1 MPTKRGW
8 AAIAAGLSLW
18 IAARLLGSADLHILA
33 AGLLVLPI
41 AAVLYVRFSRV
52 RLGIRRHISPARVF
66 AGARAVVEIT
76 VENLGRATTSF
87 LLLEDAMPISLG
99 RPARLVVSGVPSRNA
114 QTVSY
119 SIVCRQR
126 GRYHIG
132 PLTINVSDPFDLART
147 RLQTEGSNDLV
158 VYPQVEDL
166 DARPMVSQGAGSG
179 ESAVRHLHRTAA
191 DFYTMRE
198 YVTGDDL
205 RRIHWPSVAKTSQL
219 MIRQDESTRRSSAT
233 VFIDNR
239 LEILGASGSPSFE
252 RAVSVAGSVGR
263 TLIRAG
269 YNLRLATADSPPT
282 LLTEEGMLEALASLG
297 PSKAHA
303 TSEVLRTLRAGA
315 LADTTLTFVS
325 APPTATDVA
334 TISRVGSL
342 FGRRLGIFVY
352 PVGPRN
358 LTGEAA
364 EEVTARASAA
374 TLSLQR
380 AGWEVHVLAPDGRLS
395 ETWKQQIAK
404 SRAAAGSSF

>member
-33 AGLLVLPI
+33 SGVLVLPLI
-41 AAVLYVRFSRV
+41 AALYVRWSRV

-66 AGARAVVEIT
+66 AGGRAVIELT

-87 LLLEDAMPISLG
+87 LLLEDAMPITLG

-114 QTVSY
+114 QSVSY

-132 PLTINVSDPFDLART
+132 PLTIFVSDPFGLART
-147 RLQTEGSNDLV
+147 RLQTAGSNDLV

-166 DARPMVSQGAGSG
+166 DARPMLSQGVGSG

-239 LEILGASGSPSFE
+239 LETLGASGSPSFE

-269 YNLRLATADSPPT
+269 YNLRLATADSQPT
-282 LLTEEGMLEALASLG
+282 LLNEEGMLEALASLG
-297 PSKAHA
+297 PAR
-303 TSEVLRTLRAGA
+303 TLGTTNVLRALRAGA
-315 LADTTLTFVS
+315 LADTTLTYVS
-325 APPTATDVA
+325 APPSPGDVA

-342 FGRRLGIFVY
+342 FGRKLGIFVY
-352 PVGPRN
+352 PTGPRN
-358 LTGEAA
+358 LSGDAA

-374 TLSLQR
+374 TVSLQR
-380 AGWEVHVLAPDGRLS
+380 AGWEVHVLPPEGRLS
-395 ETWKQQIAK
+395 DTWKQQNAK
-404 SRAAAGSSF
+404 RRAAVGSSS